1 MSHMCKPL
9 AATSLN
15 TLFMVSLWPQKKHTK
30 QYNWQDQISNS
41 QHLLPIIS
49 PGNDAS
55 NDSPIKV
62 FRTHQ
67 SMIPLKFTQKTK
79 EFMRLAYRVR
89 RKGLQPTVCP
99 KAITLKCLWPAGMI
113 APPPPPHRYIDGSPF
128 QRLFPPMSSNP
139 SLDTRPHVIR
149 AEWQM
154 THGDR

>member
-15 TLFMVSLWPQKKHTK
+15 TLFMVSLWPLQTHK

-79 EFMRLAYRVR
+79 ESMRLAYRVR

-113 APPPPPHRYIDGSPF
+113 PHHHHPTGI
-128 QRLFPPMSSNP
+128 
-139 SLDTRPHVIR
+139 
-149 AEWQM
+149 
-154 THGDR
+154 